1 MNSNS
6 NSDNSSVSVVVLG
19 CGFGGVEV
27 ATELRKRSKSKSK
40 SKSGKR
46 IDITMIDRRTRFDY
60 QAANPEILSGKVTPA
75 DISADL
81 YSFANRIDAEFIND
95 EVVDIDF
102 SEKEVKTRTGT
113 IPVPYDYLVI
123 AVGGEQ
129 AFFGIPG
136 AEERS
141 HCINT
146 LEGAIKTKEALD
158 ELEPGNSNS
167 AMTIAVIG
175 AGLTGVEVA
184 GELVESRSDARVCL
198 VERMPRILPAF
209 PAPDIASF
217 VTRRLMDRGVEI
229 LTGLAV
235 EEVKDNEIVL
245 SGQHGHRHRLPYD
258 ILIWTAGLKPGRLLE
273 RLKLPKVRGWIRVD
287 PYLRVDGMSDVFA
300 VGDNA
305 YFEYDGIR
313 SGQNVEEA
321 EREGKIAAVN
331 IIRTVKGD
339 KLKRYKPKNT
349 IQNPRAIISLG
360 GNTAVIYACGRAFTI
375 FGFGYKLK
383 KFIEH
388 RYMRRFRA

>member
-1 MNSNS
+1 MSSNS

-27 ATELRKRSKSKSK
+27 AKELRKRSKSKSG
-40 SKSGKR
+40 SKRKRMR
-46 IDITMIDRRTRFDY
+46 IDITLIDRRTRFDY
-60 QAANPEILSGKVTPA
+60 QAANPEILSGKVTPEE
-75 DISADL
+75 ISADL
-81 YSFANRIDAEFIND
+81 YSFANRIDAGFINA
-95 EVVDIDF
+95 EVMDINF

-113 IPVPYDYLVI
+113 IPYDYLVI

-141 HCINT
+141 YCINT
-146 LEGAIKTKEALD
+146 LEGAVKTKEALD
-158 ELEPGNSNS
+158 ELKPGNSNS
-167 AMTIAVIG
+167 NIAVIG

-184 GELVESRSDARVCL
+184 GELVEWSSEAQVYL

-209 PAPDIASF
+209 PTPNIASF

-235 EEVKDNEIVL
+235 EEVNDNEIVL

-273 RLKLPKVRGWIRVD
+273 QLNLPKVRGWLKVD

-305 YFEYDGIR
+305 YFEYDGIC

-331 IIRTVKGD
+331 IIRTVSGD

-360 GNTAVIYACGRAFTI
+360 GDTAVIYVGGKVFTI
-375 FGFGYKLK
+375 FGYRLK
-383 KFIEH
+383 KIIEH

>member
-1 MNSNS
+1 MSSNS

-27 ATELRKRSKSKSK
+27 ATELRKRSKSKS
-40 SKSGKR
+40 GKR
-46 IDITMIDRRTRFDY
+46 IDITMIDRRTKFDY

-141 HCINT
+141 YCINT
-146 LEGAIKTKEALD
+146 LEGAVKTKEALD
-158 ELEPGNSNS
+158 ELKPGNSN
-167 AMTIAVIG
+167 IAVIG

-184 GELVESRSDARVCL
+184 GELVEWSSEAQVYL

-209 PAPDIASF
+209 PTPNIASF

-235 EEVKDNEIVL
+235 EEVNDNEIVL
-245 SGQHGHRHRLPYD
+245 SGQHRHRHRLPYD

-273 RLKLPKVRGWIRVD
+273 QLNLPKVRGWLKVD

-305 YFEYDGIR
+305 YFEYDGIC

-331 IIRTVKGD
+331 IIRTVSGD

-360 GNTAVIYACGRAFTI
+360 GDTAVIYVGGKVFTI
-375 FGFGYKLK
+375 FGYRLK
-383 KFIEH
+383 KIIEH

>member
-1 MNSNS
+1 MSSNS
-6 NSDNSSVSVVVLG
+6 NSDDSSVSVVVLG

-27 ATELRKRSKSKSK
+27 AKELRKRSK

-46 IDITMIDRRTRFDY
+46 IDITMIDRQTRFDY
-60 QAANPEILSGKVTPA
+60 QAANPEILSGKVTPEE
-75 DISADL
+75 ISADL
-81 YSFANRIDAEFIND
+81 YSFANRIDAGFINA
-95 EVVDIDF
+95 EVMDINF

-113 IPVPYDYLVI
+113 IPYDYLVI

-141 HCINT
+141 YCINT
-146 LEGAIKTKEALD
+146 LEGAVKTKEALD
-158 ELEPGNSNS
+158 ELKPGNSN
-167 AMTIAVIG
+167 IAVIG

-184 GELVESRSDARVCL
+184 GELVEWSSEAQVYL

-209 PAPDIASF
+209 PTPNIASF
-217 VTRRLMDRGVEI
+217 VTKRLMDRGVEI

-235 EEVKDNEIVL
+235 EEVNDNEIVL

-273 RLKLPKVRGWIRVD
+273 QLNLPKVRGWLKVD

-305 YFEYDGIR
+305 YFEYDGIC

-331 IIRTVKGD
+331 IIRTVSGD

-360 GNTAVIYACGRAFTI
+360 GDTAVIYVGGKVFTI
-375 FGFGYKLK
+375 FGYRLK
-383 KFIEH
+383 KIIEH

>member
-1 MNSNS
+1 MSSNS

-40 SKSGKR
+40 SGKR

-60 QAANPEILSGKVTPA
+60 QAANPEILSGKVTPEE
-75 DISADL
+75 ISADL
-81 YSFANRIDAEFIND
+81 YSFANRIDAGFINA
-95 EVVDIDF
+95 EIMDINF
-102 SEKEVKTRTGT
+102 SEKGVKTRTGT
-113 IPVPYDYLVI
+113 IPYDYLVI

-141 HCINT
+141 YCINT
-146 LEGAIKTKEALD
+146 LEGAVKTKEALD
-158 ELEPGNSNS
+158 ELKPGNSNS
-167 AMTIAVIG
+167 NIAVIG

-184 GELVESRSDARVCL
+184 GELVEWSSEAQVYL

-209 PAPDIASF
+209 PTPNIASF

-235 EEVKDNEIVL
+235 EEVNDNEIVL
-245 SGQHGHRHRLPYD
+245 SGQHRHRLPYD

-273 RLKLPKVRGWIRVD
+273 QLNLPKVRGWLKVD

-305 YFEYDGIR
+305 YFEYDGIC

-331 IIRTVKGD
+331 IIRTVSGD

-360 GNTAVIYACGRAFTI
+360 GDTAVIYVGGKVFTI
-375 FGFGYKLK
+375 FGYRLK
-383 KFIEH
+383 KIIEH

>member
-1 MNSNS
+1 MSG
-6 NSDNSSVSVVVLG
+6 NSSVSVVVLG
-19 CGFGGVEV
+19 CGFGGVAV
-27 ATELRKRSKSKSK
+27 ATELRKRQN
-40 SKSGKR
+40 R
-46 IDITMIDRRTRFDY
+46 ERMRLDTTLIDRRTRFDY
-60 QAANPEILSGKVTPA
+60 QAANPEILSGKVTPD

-81 YSFANRIDAEFIND
+81 CSFARRMDAEFINA
-95 EVVDIDF
+95 EVVDINF

-113 IPVPYDYLVI
+113 IPYDYLVI

-136 AEERS
+136 AEEHS

-146 LEGAIKTKEALD
+146 LEGAVRTKQALD
-158 ELEPGNSNS
+158 EVESGNS
-167 AMTIAVIG
+167 AGTIAVIG

-184 GELVESRSDARVCL
+184 GELAESRSDARVCL
-198 VERMPRILPAF
+198 IERMPRILPAF

-235 EEVKDNEIVL
+235 EAVNDDEIVL
-245 SGQHGHRHRLPYD
+245 SGQRRLPYD
-258 ILIWTAGLKPGRLLE
+258 VLIWTAGLKPGKLLE

-287 PYLRVDGMSDVFA
+287 PYLRVDGMTDVFA

-360 GNTAVIYACGRAFTI
+360 GNTAVIYAGGKVFTI
-375 FGFGYKLK
+375 FGYKLK

-388 RYMRRFRA
+388 RYMRRVRG

>member
-1 MNSNS
+1 MSG
-6 NSDNSSVSVVVLG
+6 NSSVSVVVLG
-19 CGFGGVEV
+19 CGFGGVAV
-27 ATELRKRSKSKSK
+27 ATELRKRQKRERM
-40 SKSGKR
+40 R
-46 IDITMIDRRTRFDY
+46 IDITLIDRRTRFDY
-60 QAANPEILSGKVTPA
+60 QAANPEILSGKVTPD

-81 YSFANRIDAEFIND
+81 CSFARRMDAKFINA
-95 EVVDIDF
+95 EVVDINF
-102 SEKEVKTRTGT
+102 SEKEVKTRTDT
-113 IPVPYDYLVI
+113 IPYDYLVI

-146 LEGAIKTKEALD
+146 LEGAVKTKQALD
-158 ELEPGNSNS
+158 EVESGNS

-184 GELVESRSDARVCL
+184 GELAESRSDARVCL
-198 VERMPRILPAF
+198 IERMPRILPAF

-235 EEVKDNEIVL
+235 EEVRDNEIVL

-331 IIRTVKGD
+331 IIRAVNGD

-388 RYMRRFRA
+388 RYMRRFWA

>member
-1 MNSNS
+1 MSSNS
-6 NSDNSSVSVVVLG
+6 NSDDSSVSVVVLG

-27 ATELRKRSKSKSK
+27 ATELRKRSK

-141 HCINT
+141 YCINT
-146 LEGAIKTKEALD
+146 LEGAVKTKEALD
-158 ELEPGNSNS
+158 ELKPGNSNS
-167 AMTIAVIG
+167 NSNIAVIG

-184 GELVESRSDARVCL
+184 GELVEWSSEAQVYL

-209 PAPDIASF
+209 PTPNIASF

-235 EEVKDNEIVL
+235 EEVNDNEIVL

-273 RLKLPKVRGWIRVD
+273 QLNLPKVRGWLKVD

-305 YFEYDGIR
+305 YFEYDGIC

-331 IIRTVKGD
+331 IIRTVSGD

-360 GNTAVIYACGRAFTI
+360 GDTAVIYVGGKVFTI
-375 FGFGYKLK
+375 FGYRLK
-383 KFIEH
+383 KIIEH

>member
-1 MNSNS
+1 MSS

-27 ATELRKRSKSKSK
+27 ATELRKRSK

-60 QAANPEILSGKVTPA
+60 QAANPEILSGKVTPD

-81 YSFANRIDAEFIND
+81 CSFANRIDAEFINA
-95 EVVDIDF
+95 EVVDINF

-129 AFFGIPG
+129 AFFGVPG
-136 AEERS
+136 AEEHS

-146 LEGAIKTKEALD
+146 LEGAVRTKQALD
-158 ELEPGNSNS
+158 EVGGNS

-235 EEVKDNEIVL
+235 EEVRDNEIVL

-258 ILIWTAGLKPGRLLE
+258 ILIWTAGLNQAGFWSGSSCR
-273 RLKLPKVRGWIRVD
+273 
-287 PYLRVDGMSDVFA
+287 
-300 VGDNA
+300 
-305 YFEYDGIR
+305 R
-313 SGQNVEEA
+313 SGA
-321 EREGKIAAVN
+321 G
-331 IIRTVKGD
+331 
-339 KLKRYKPKNT
+339 
-349 IQNPRAIISLG
+349 
-360 GNTAVIYACGRAFTI
+360 
-375 FGFGYKLK
+375 
-383 KFIEH
+383 
-388 RYMRRFRA
+388 

>member
-1 MNSNS
+1 MSSNS

-19 CGFGGVEV
+19 CGFGGVAV
-27 ATELRKRSKSKSK
+27 ATELRKRQKRE
-40 SKSGKR
+40 R
-46 IDITMIDRRTRFDY
+46 IDITLIDRRTRFDY
-60 QAANPEILSGKVTPA
+60 QAANPEILSGKVTPEE
-75 DISADL
+75 ISADL
-81 YSFANRIDAEFIND
+81 YSFANRIDAGFINA
-95 EVVDIDF
+95 EIMDINF

-113 IPVPYDYLVI
+113 IPYDYLVI

-141 HCINT
+141 YCINT
-146 LEGAIKTKEALD
+146 LEGAVKTKEALD
-158 ELEPGNSNS
+158 ELKPGNSNS
-167 AMTIAVIG
+167 NIAVIG

-184 GELVESRSDARVCL
+184 GELVEWSSEAQVYL

-209 PAPDIASF
+209 PTPNIASF

-235 EEVKDNEIVL
+235 EEVNDNEIVL
-245 SGQHGHRHRLPYD
+245 SGQHRHRHRLPYD

-273 RLKLPKVRGWIRVD
+273 QLNLPKVRGWLKVD

-305 YFEYDGIR
+305 YFEYDGIC

-331 IIRTVKGD
+331 IIRTVSGD

-360 GNTAVIYACGRAFTI
+360 GDTAVIYVGGKVFTI
-375 FGFGYKLK
+375 FGYRLK
-383 KFIEH
+383 KIIEH

>member
-1 MNSNS
+1 MSS

-27 ATELRKRSKSKSK
+27 ATELRKRSK

-60 QAANPEILSGKVTPA
+60 QAANPEILSGKVTPD

-81 YSFANRIDAEFIND
+81 CSFANRIDAEFINA
-95 EVVDIDF
+95 EVVDINF

-129 AFFGIPG
+129 AFFGVPG
-136 AEERS
+136 AEEHS

-146 LEGAIKTKEALD
+146 LEGAVRTKQALD
-158 ELEPGNSNS
+158 EVGGNS

-235 EEVKDNEIVL
+235 EAVNDDEIVL
-245 SGQHGHRHRLPYD
+245 SGQRRLPYD
-258 ILIWTAGLKPGRLLE
+258 VLIWTAGLKPGRLLE
-273 RLKLPKVRGWIRVD
+273 RLKLPKVRGWIKVD

-388 RYMRRFRA
+388 RNMRRFRA

>member
-1 MNSNS
+1 MSSNS

-40 SKSGKR
+40 SGKR

-60 QAANPEILSGKVTPA
+60 QAANPEILSGKVTPEE
-75 DISADL
+75 ISADL
-81 YSFANRIDAEFIND
+81 YSFANRIDAGFINA
-95 EVVDIDF
+95 EIMDINF

-113 IPVPYDYLVI
+113 IPYDYLVI

-141 HCINT
+141 YCINT
-146 LEGAIKTKEALD
+146 LEGAVKTKEALD
-158 ELEPGNSNS
+158 ELKPGNSNS
-167 AMTIAVIG
+167 NIAVIG

-184 GELVESRSDARVCL
+184 GELVEWSSEAQVYL

-209 PAPDIASF
+209 PTPNIASF

-235 EEVKDNEIVL
+235 EEVNDNEIVL
-245 SGQHGHRHRLPYD
+245 SGQHRHRLPYD

-273 RLKLPKVRGWIRVD
+273 QLNLPKVRGWLKVD

-305 YFEYDGIR
+305 YFEYDGIC

-331 IIRTVKGD
+331 IIRTVSGD

-360 GNTAVIYACGRAFTI
+360 GDTAVIYVGGKVFTI
-375 FGFGYKLK
+375 FGYRLK
-383 KFIEH
+383 KIIEH

>member
-1 MNSNS
+1 MSSNS

-19 CGFGGVEV
+19 CGFGGVEA

-146 LEGAIKTKEALD
+146 LEGAVKTKEALD

-184 GELVESRSDARVCL
+184 GELVESRSDVRVCL

-209 PAPDIASF
+209 PTPNIASF

-235 EEVKDNEIVL
+235 EEVNDNEIVL

-273 RLKLPKVRGWIRVD
+273 QLNLPKVRGWLKVD

-331 IIRTVKGD
+331 IIRTVSGD

-360 GNTAVIYACGRAFTI
+360 GDTAVIYVGGRVFTI
-375 FGFGYKLK
+375 FGYRLK
-383 KFIEH
+383 KSIEH

>member
-1 MNSNS
+1 MSSNS

-27 ATELRKRSKSKSK
+27 ATELRKRSK

-141 HCINT
+141 YCINT
-146 LEGAIKTKEALD
+146 LEGAVKTKEALD
-158 ELEPGNSNS
+158 ELKPGNSN
-167 AMTIAVIG
+167 IAVIG

-184 GELVESRSDARVCL
+184 GELVEWSSEAQVYL

-209 PAPDIASF
+209 PTPNIASF

-235 EEVKDNEIVL
+235 EEVNDNEIVL

-273 RLKLPKVRGWIRVD
+273 QLNLPKVRGWLKVD

-305 YFEYDGIR
+305 YFEYDGIC

-331 IIRTVKGD
+331 IIRTVSGD

-360 GNTAVIYACGRAFTI
+360 GDTAVIYVGGKVFTI
-375 FGFGYKLK
+375 FGYRLK
-383 KFIEH
+383 KIIEH

>member
-1 MNSNS
+1 MSSNS
-6 NSDNSSVSVVVLG
+6 NSDSGSVRVVVLG

-27 ATELRKRSKSKSK
+27 AKELQKRSKSKSG
-40 SKSGKR
+40 SKRKRMR
-46 IDITMIDRRTRFDY
+46 IDITLIDRRTRFDY
-60 QAANPEILSGKVTPA
+60 QAANPEILSGKVTPEE
-75 DISADL
+75 ISADL
-81 YSFANRIDAEFIND
+81 YSFANRIDAGFINA
-95 EVVDIDF
+95 EIMDINF

-113 IPVPYDYLVI
+113 IPYDYLVI

-141 HCINT
+141 YCINT
-146 LEGAIKTKEALD
+146 LEGAVKTKEALD
-158 ELEPGNSNS
+158 ELKPGNSN
-167 AMTIAVIG
+167 IAVIG

-184 GELVESRSDARVCL
+184 GELVEWSSEAQVYL

-209 PAPDIASF
+209 PTPNIASF

-235 EEVKDNEIVL
+235 EEVNDNEIVL

-273 RLKLPKVRGWIRVD
+273 QLNLPKVRGWLKVD

-305 YFEYDGIR
+305 YFEYDGIC

-331 IIRTVKGD
+331 IIRTVSGD
-339 KLKRYKPKNT
+339 KLKRYSRRIRYR
-349 IQNPRAIISLG
+349 IQER
-360 GNTAVIYACGRAFTI
+360 
-375 FGFGYKLK
+375 
-383 KFIEH
+383 
-388 RYMRRFRA
+388 

>member
-1 MNSNS
+1 MSG
-6 NSDNSSVSVVVLG
+6 NSSVSVVVLG
-19 CGFGGVEV
+19 CGFGGVAV
-27 ATELRKRSKSKSK
+27 ATELRKRSKRERM
-40 SKSGKR
+40 R
-46 IDITMIDRRTRFDY
+46 IDITLIDRRTRFDY
-60 QAANPEILSGKVTPA
+60 QAANPEILSGKVTPD

-81 YSFANRIDAEFIND
+81 CSFARRMDAEFINA
-95 EVVDIDF
+95 EVVDINF

-113 IPVPYDYLVI
+113 IPYDYLVI

-136 AEERS
+136 AEEHS

-146 LEGAIKTKEALD
+146 LEGAVRTKQALD
-158 ELEPGNSNS
+158 EVESGNS

-184 GELVESRSDARVCL
+184 GELAESRSDARVCL
-198 VERMPRILPAF
+198 IERMPRILPAF

-235 EEVKDNEIVL
+235 ESVNDDEIVL
-245 SGQHGHRHRLPYD
+245 SGQRRLPYD
-258 ILIWTAGLKPGRLLE
+258 VLIWTAGLKPGKLLE
-273 RLKLPKVRGWIRVD
+273 RLKLPKVKGWIRVD

-300 VGDNA
+300 AGDNA
-305 YFEYDGIR
+305 YFEYNGIR

-360 GNTAVIYACGRAFTI
+360 GNTAVIYAGGKVFTI
-375 FGFGYKLK
+375 FGYKLK

-388 RYMRRFRA
+388 RYMRRVRG

>member
-1 MNSNS
+1 MSG
-6 NSDNSSVSVVVLG
+6 NSSVSVVVLG
-19 CGFGGVEV
+19 CGFGGVAV
-27 ATELRKRSKSKSK
+27 ATELRKRQ
-40 SKSGKR
+40 KR
-46 IDITMIDRRTRFDY
+46 ERMRLDITLIDRRTRFDY
-60 QAANPEILSGKVTPA
+60 QAANPEILSGKVTPD

-81 YSFANRIDAEFIND
+81 CSFARQMDAEFINA
-95 EVVDIDF
+95 EVVDINF
-102 SEKEVKTRTGT
+102 SGKEVKTRTGT
-113 IPVPYDYLVI
+113 IPYDYLVI

-136 AEERS
+136 AEEHS

-146 LEGAIKTKEALD
+146 LEGAVKTKQALD
-158 ELEPGNSNS
+158 EVESGNS

-184 GELVESRSDARVCL
+184 GELAESRSDARVCL
-198 VERMPRILPAF
+198 IERMPRILPAF

-235 EEVKDNEIVL
+235 EAVNDNEIVL
-245 SGQHGHRHRLPYD
+245 SGQRRLPYD
-258 ILIWTAGLKPGRLLE
+258 VLIWTAGLKPGRLLE
-273 RLKLPKVRGWIRVD
+273 RLKLPKVKGWIRVD
-287 PYLRVDGMSDVFA
+287 PYLRVSGMSNVFA

-305 YFEYDGIR
+305 YFEYNSIR

-360 GNTAVIYACGRAFTI
+360 GNTAVIYAGGKVFTI
-375 FGFGYKLK
+375 FGYKLK

-388 RYMRRFRA
+388 RYMRRVRG

>member
-1 MNSNS
+1 MSSNS
-6 NSDNSSVSVVVLG
+6 NSDSSSVRVVVLG

-27 ATELRKRSKSKSK
+27 AKELQKRSKSKSG
-40 SKSGKR
+40 SKRMR
-46 IDITMIDRRTRFDY
+46 IDITLIDRRTRFDY
-60 QAANPEILSGKVTPA
+60 QAANPEILSGKVTPEE
-75 DISADL
+75 ISADL
-81 YSFANRIDAEFIND
+81 YSFANRIDARFINA
-95 EVVDIDF
+95 EVMDINF

-113 IPVPYDYLVI
+113 IPYDYLVI

-141 HCINT
+141 YCINT
-146 LEGAIKTKEALD
+146 LEGAVKTKEALD
-158 ELEPGNSNS
+158 ELKPGNSNS
-167 AMTIAVIG
+167 NIAVIG

-184 GELVESRSDARVCL
+184 GELVEWSSEAQVYL

-209 PAPDIASF
+209 PTPNIASF

-235 EEVKDNEIVL
+235 EEVNDNEIVL
-245 SGQHGHRHRLPYD
+245 SGQHRHRLPYD

-273 RLKLPKVRGWIRVD
+273 QLNLPKVRGWLKVD

-305 YFEYDGIR
+305 YFEYDGIC

-331 IIRTVKGD
+331 IIRTVSGD

-360 GNTAVIYACGRAFTI
+360 GDTAVIYVGGKVFTI
-375 FGFGYKLK
+375 FGYRLK
-383 KFIEH
+383 KIIEH

>member
-1 MNSNS
+1 MSG
-6 NSDNSSVSVVVLG
+6 NSSVSVVVLG
-19 CGFGGVEV
+19 CGFGGVAV
-27 ATELRKRSKSKSK
+27 ATELRKRSKRERM
-40 SKSGKR
+40 R
-46 IDITMIDRRTRFDY
+46 IDITLIDRRTRFDY
-60 QAANPEILSGKVTPA
+60 QAANPEILSGKVTPD

-81 YSFANRIDAEFIND
+81 CSFARRMDAEFINA
-95 EVVDIDF
+95 EIVDINF
-102 SEKEVKTRTGT
+102 SKKEVKTRTGT
-113 IPVPYDYLVI
+113 IPYDYLVI

-136 AEERS
+136 AEEHS

-146 LEGAIKTKEALD
+146 LEGAVRTKQALD
-158 ELEPGNSNS
+158 EVESGNS

-184 GELVESRSDARVCL
+184 GELAESRSNARVCL
-198 VERMPRILPAF
+198 IERMPRILPAF

-235 EEVKDNEIVL
+235 ESVNDDEIVL
-245 SGQHGHRHRLPYD
+245 SGQRRLPYD
-258 ILIWTAGLKPGRLLE
+258 VLIWTAGLKPGRLLE

-287 PYLRVDGMSDVFA
+287 PYLRVDGMTDVFA

-360 GNTAVIYACGRAFTI
+360 GNTAVIYAGGKVFTI
-375 FGFGYKLK
+375 FGYKLK

-388 RYMRRFRA
+388 RYMRRVRG